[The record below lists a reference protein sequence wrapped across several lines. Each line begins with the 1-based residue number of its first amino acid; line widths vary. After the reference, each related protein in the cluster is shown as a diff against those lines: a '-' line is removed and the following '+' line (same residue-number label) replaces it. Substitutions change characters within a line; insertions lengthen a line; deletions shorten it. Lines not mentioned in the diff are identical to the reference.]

1 MVDVSLATEK
11 EAQVVEAGMLEFV
24 ALRLTVGPLPEQP
37 AIDED
42 ERTEVEVVADTAL
55 LIVDGGMLFHLAV
68 LHRIVVAI

>member
-1 MVDVSLATEK
+1 MALDVAQIIADLK
-11 EAQVVEAGMLEFV
+11 ESTVLEINELVE
-24 ALRLTVGPLPEQP
+24 